1 MEKVIDGKGG
11 MIINFMKAFDS
22 VYRPAV
28 WQIMKSYGIVDSIID
43 IVKCLYANSRC
54 SVRTEGE
61 LGEWFQIVTGVRQ
74 GCILSP
80 LLFLLVID

>member
-11 MIINFMKAFDS
+11 MIINFIDFRKAFDS

-28 WQIMKSYGIVDSIID
+28 WQIMKSYGIPDNIID

-61 LGEWFQIVTGVRQ
+61 F
-74 GCILSP
+74 
-80 LLFLLVID
+80 